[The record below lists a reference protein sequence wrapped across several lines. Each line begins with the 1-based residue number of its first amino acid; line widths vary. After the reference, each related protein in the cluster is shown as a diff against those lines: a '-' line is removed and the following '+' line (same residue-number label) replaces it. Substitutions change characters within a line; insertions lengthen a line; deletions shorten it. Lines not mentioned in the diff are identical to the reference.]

1 MHTQTHT
8 HNWKTHNLAHTFILR
23 YLLQNLGPSPLT
35 ESLQHLLGL
44 FPKGHLES
52 SSTSASITVICKEAG
67 YIQGNPSQ
75 LLGLPELAW
84 ICHCCRPW
92 YPEQCESWLQPVLT
106 SLCQH
111 HSSKGAAVSESS
123 HKAMKCRQLDYSEQY
138 WNRVYWKLLAVQQSQ
153 LFYSLF
159 SIQPLALV
167 CKWNNLLTRKSS
179 SFLTHQE
186 TNTHDRHGKGCGA
199 EGWAWLEEFTLEVDP
214 SGKI

>member
-1 MHTQTHT
+1 MRTQTHT

-111 HSSKGAAVSESS
+111 HSSKGAAVSERSHRLWNAGSLTTQNNTETESTESS
-123 HKAMKCRQLDYSEQY
+123 WLCNKVSCSILCSQYS
-138 WNRVYWKLLAVQQSQ
+138 
-153 LFYSLF
+153 
-159 SIQPLALV
+159 P
-167 CKWNNLLTRKSS
+167 
-179 SFLTHQE
+179 
-186 TNTHDRHGKGCGA
+186 
-199 EGWAWLEEFTLEVDP
+199 
-214 SGKI
+214 